1 MKGTV
6 KRIAIFVVYDKQ
18 GIIDEYC
25 IHIIRELKSVC
36 DKVEVVCNG
45 NMTDKSIEKLQ
56 EETVEIYMR
65 KNEGYDAIA
74 YKYALSDIVGWDA
87 LEEYDELLLVN
98 DSFYG
103 PFWPLTDI
111 VESMEERNVDF
122 WGLTGQIPM
131 GNTFGDSYPEE
142 ILPYH
147 IQTYFV
153 VVHSHML
160 HDISFRAFWDNITD
174 IKEYTDA
181 VTGFELLFTKYF
193 TEKGFV
199 SGTYVD
205 ITFQKNEKIEN
216 RTPYIM
222 HYPCEL
228 IEKYHCP
235 IVKRKCFTLPYQDIL
250 HYSIGQDMNAIFD
263 TIEFASSY
271 DIDMIWKHLIR
282 IMEPGRLHQVL
293 HLRYVLPEQASLA
306 IDYKACYGKT
316 AVIAHINYIE
326 LQDECISYLLHLP
339 KEIDVFVTTKSEDIK
354 RNIER
359 KFWDEGRKNISVI
372 IIGNRGREIRGLL
385 IECKDIFLNYKYIC
399 YVHDK
404 RTTGGIAD
412 AKVGEIFFH
421 SLWNSMLKS
430 RAYIDNILS
439 LLEENKH
446 IGLLAPPA
454 PYHWTYFRYL
464 GQEWTGNYQTTKE
477 LANRLRLNCVMQ
489 EEFAPFI
496 LGTTFWCRTDA
507 LRPLFEYGFCEMDF
521 PEEPLALDGTF
532 NHAIERIFQYV
543 AQSQGYASG
552 IVMSDADASPYLQDY
567 HSMIAGVLNEYRKTV
582 RFPYLDEYLLDMDI
596 PEEFIE
602 FCVSYDK
609 VYVYGTGK
617 VAGRVTNWLWST
629 GVKYEGYIVSNDHR
643 ECAEWNGKP
652 VYVLPEIEVDN
663 DKVGII
669 LGLGNKFQKEVA
681 PILKKKGYR
690 NIYLVN
696 RNESNN

>member
-1 MKGTV
+1 MKDSA
-6 KRIAIFVVYDKQ
+6 KKMAIFVIYDKQ
-18 GIIDEYC
+18 GIVDKYR
-25 IHIIRELKSVC
+25 IHIIRELKSIC
-36 DKVEVVCNG
+36 DKVVIVCNG
-45 NMTDKSIEKLQ
+45 NMTSRSIKELR
-56 EETVEIYMR
+56 EETLEVYVR

-74 YKYALSDIVGWDA
+74 YKYALEDVIGWDG
-87 LEEYDELLLVN
+87 LEEYDELFFVN

-103 PFWPLTDI
+103 PFWPLKDI
-111 VESMEERNVDF
+111 VEKMEEKNVDF

-131 GNTFGDSYPEE
+131 GNTFGDTHSED

-153 VVHSHML
+153 AVHSHML
-160 HDISFRAFWDNITD
+160 HDISFKAFWDSVKD
-174 IKEYTDA
+174 IKEFTDA

-193 TEKGFV
+193 IDKGFV

-205 ITFQKNEKIEN
+205 SMFQESEKIEN
-216 RTPYIM
+216 RIPYIM
-222 HYPCEL
+222 YSPCEL
-228 IEKYHCP
+228 IKKYHCP
-235 IVKRKCFTLPYQDIL
+235 VVKRKCFSLPYQDIL
-250 HYSIGQDMNAIFD
+250 HYSIGQDMSIIFE
-263 TIEFASSY
+263 TIESVSNY
-271 DIDMIWKHLIR
+271 DVDMIWQNLIR
-282 IMEPGRLHQVL
+282 TMEPGRLHQAL
-293 HLRYVLPEQASLA
+293 HLRYALSEHTSLMT
-306 IDYKACYGKT
+306 DQKTCYGRT
-316 AVIAHINYIE
+316 AVIAHINYLE

-339 KEIDVFVTTKSEDIK
+339 KEIDVFVTTKSGDIK
-354 RNIER
+354 RNIEKVFSNEDR
-359 KFWDEGRKNISVI
+359 NNISVI
-372 IIGNRGREIRGLL
+372 MIGNRGREIRGLL
-385 IECKDIFLNYKYIC
+385 IECKNIFLNYEYIC

-439 LLEENKH
+439 LLNDNKH

-489 EEFAPFI
+489 EKFAPFV

-507 LRPLFEYGFCEMDF
+507 LRPLFEYGFCENDF

-552 IVMSDADASPYLQDY
+552 IVMSDADASTYLQDY
-567 HSMIAGVLNEYRKTV
+567 HSMIIGVLDEYRKNI
-582 RFPYLDEYLLDMDI
+582 RFSYFNEYIADMTI
-596 PEEFIE
+596 PEEFID
-602 FCVSYDK
+602 FCVSFDEI
-609 VYVYGTGK
+609 YVYGTGK
-617 VAGRVTNWLWST
+617 IAGIITEWLLIT
-629 GVKYEGYIVSNDHR
+629 GMDYGGYIVSDGHR
-643 ECAEWNGKP
+643 SEARWNGKP
-652 VYVLPEIEVDN
+652 VYVLSEIEAED
-663 DKVGII
+663 DKAGII
-669 LGLGNKFQKEVA
+669 LGLSRKYHKEVV

-690 NIYLVN
+690 NIY
-696 RNESNN
+696 SISK